1 MIEDQKSYNR
11 KILGKLDSL
20 GIKINRIERLIID
33 INLDEDSIIY
43 SNDLPLDYLEQN
55 IISASQILGDWYYNF
70 KNKNRALH

>member
-43 SNDLPLDYLEQN
+43 SNDLPLDYLEQS
-55 IISASQILGDWYYNF
+55 IISASQILGD
-70 KNKNRALH
+70 

>member
-43 SNDLPLDYLEQN
+43 SNDLPLDYLEQS
-55 IISASQILGDWYYNF
+55 IILASQILGD
-70 KNKNRALH
+70 